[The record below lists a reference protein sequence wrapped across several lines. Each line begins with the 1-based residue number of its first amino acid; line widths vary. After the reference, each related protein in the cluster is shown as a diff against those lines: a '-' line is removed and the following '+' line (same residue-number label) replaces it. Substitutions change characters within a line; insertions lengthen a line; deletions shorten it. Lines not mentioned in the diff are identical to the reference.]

1 MRQTREMVGGGGERQ
16 NGVGTGWEREWIF
29 VLRGLRRVLAL
40 GPLET
45 DSEPRAGEQV
55 FGRWS
60 QEDPVRAEI

>member
-1 MRQTREMVGGGGERQ
+1 MGGEGRGGGGCVERM
-16 NGVGTGWEREWIF
+16 GWG
-29 VLRGLRRVLAL
+29 RGGNVSGSVSRGQRRVLAL